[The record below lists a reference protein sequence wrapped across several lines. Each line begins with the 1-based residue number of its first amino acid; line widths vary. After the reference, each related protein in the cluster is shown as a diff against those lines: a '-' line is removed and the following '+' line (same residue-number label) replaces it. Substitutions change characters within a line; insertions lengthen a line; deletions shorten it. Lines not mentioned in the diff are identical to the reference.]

1 MPVCAVWCLS
11 GLDIISDTC
20 FSICVGGGGGRLGLT
35 DDDVTTGPHLGA
47 DDECAAALRPFL
59 LSQLPH
65 GCF

>member
-1 MPVCAVWCLS
+1 MLCGAFQVLTSSAIHASAFVW
-11 GLDIISDTC
+11 
-20 FSICVGGGGGRLGLT
+20 GGGVRLGLT